1 MRARCGTISADF
13 VDQILIL
20 FSILY
25 SAAGYNLE
33 YNIYT
38 YTIAYLNIPRAF
50 SAYHFPICPRS
61 IFRISNISQ
70 AYCYILLY
78 IVIILGDMAIYCVLG
93 ESWYG
98 NWGKSGRHPGG
109 MCICTCARTQLEYKM
124 PPRVGGS
131 ILAQSSS
138 CGLTFSQT
146 ARAVLGS
153 VHSFPCDILSVFSHR
168 RERHS
173 DAQRMCSLTWWACL
187 SR

>member
-1 MRARCGTISADF
+1 MERACKLRDNLRADF

-50 SAYHFPICPRS
+50 SAYHFPIWPRS

-78 IVIILGDMAIYCVLG
+78 IVIILGDMAIYCVF
-93 ESWYG
+93 
-98 NWGKSGRHPGG
+98 WGKAGTGIGG
-109 MCICTCARTQLEYKM
+109 NRAGILGVCA
-124 PPRVGGS
+124 S
-131 ILAQSSS
+131 AH
-138 CGLTFSQT
+138 
-146 ARAVLGS
+146 
-153 VHSFPCDILSVFSHR
+153 VHELN
-168 RERHS
+168 
-173 DAQRMCSLTWWACL
+173 
-187 SR
+187 